1 MAEALPL
8 RRDMNI
14 PKKILVATDFSQTS
28 GAALE
33 YAVAIGVQLGAVVH
47 VVHSYEL
54 PVVGFP
60 ASLMEITA
68 EMASR
73 IIDAANA
80 AISGIA
86 EKYAERGIAIETS
99 LEQAAPREGVLRAAK
114 RVGADLIV
122 LGTHGRRGISRAL
135 IGSVAEYVVRTSPI
149 PVLTVHAEPTTT

>member
-1 MAEALPL
+1 
-8 RRDMNI
+8 MNI

-33 YAVAIGVQLGAVVH
+33 YAVAIAGKLGAVVH

-60 ASLMEITA
+60 ESLMEITA
-68 EMASR
+68 EVASR

-86 EKYAERGIAIETS
+86 ETYAKRGIAIETS
-99 LEQAAPREGVLRAAK
+99 LEQADPREGVLRAAK
-114 RVGADLIV
+114 RVGAELIV